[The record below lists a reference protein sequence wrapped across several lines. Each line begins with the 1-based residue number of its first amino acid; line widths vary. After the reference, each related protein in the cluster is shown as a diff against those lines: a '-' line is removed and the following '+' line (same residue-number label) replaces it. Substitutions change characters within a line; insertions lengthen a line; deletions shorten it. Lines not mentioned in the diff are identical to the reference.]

1 VRLSVVSLVLATCL
15 LAIPA
20 AGASADAC
28 PNETVRAEANSGRL
42 PDCRA
47 YEMVTPP
54 YKEGAFVG
62 QLSGMLGLAP
72 DGEHMIGTSL
82 GVFAG
87 SETGA
92 LGGGSRLWGAAYE
105 FSRTPAGWVAAPLGP
120 PESTSRS
127 RGMYDASADLS
138 ATLWG
143 LAQLSQPEGVS
154 DLYVERPRG
163 RFTEIGPPTPPGGA
177 NLNEYTYL
185 GASADLSHVLFST
198 EPGYRWSFDST
209 LGAAS
214 TLYEYVGT
222 GNSQPSLVGV
232 KGGAGSTELVS
243 QCGTLLGSNTPRGSG
258 GSLYNAVSA
267 DGARVFF
274 TAVGRD
280 DEACGGS
287 EPPVDELLAREEVA
301 PGEER
306 TVPLSE
312 PTLTY
317 CQEAH
322 APSCA
327 DAHFEGAS
335 QDGSK
340 VFFSSTQRLLP
351 AAIEG
356 TANLYEYDFQ
366 APAGENLT
374 LVSAAGAP
382 AEVQGVVRI
391 SEDGSHVYF
400 VAKGVLSAAAGS
412 AGAVARAGEDNL
424 YVYERD
430 AQFPAGRT
438 SFIATLSA
446 ADATDWARADYRP
459 AEVSQEGRFLVFTSR
474 ADLLD
479 EGVVPAVAQ
488 VFQYDALTGALARAS
503 IGESGYDDDGLTP
516 AYGATLAVRQ
526 ANEFD
531 SPTSAVGISAPADGA
546 VFFESPTALTPQ
558 ALDDQIDGFGEPV
571 PNVYEY
577 RAGDVSLLSD
587 GRDTSTVGGSPG
599 VGLLGADPSGADV
612 FFTTVDSL
620 VAQDTDT
627 QRDIYDARVGGGF
640 PAPQPASSCEGE
652 ACRGPLNASPTPPAA
667 GSTTSTGKANP
678 ASSPVPR
685 PGWAIRSLAQP
696 TDFSAADDA
705 ECEAHPGSQICD
717 SYTLLVTNV
726 GSRAAEDPIT
736 ISDTLPL
743 GMRAVRIEGEDLASE
758 TSLSCTETP
767 LQCVDEGTV
776 PVGDTLRV
784 RIDVVVDPTVTGIVA
799 NSASVAGAGAPAV
812 ATTDPTAI
820 SSAPTLFGI
829 ADFGVKALDVDGTP
843 ETQAGGH
850 PFSLTTSFDL
860 TTVSQEREGGD
871 GYAPTGEVKDIV
883 LDLPLGLAV
892 DPQSAPQCPLYAL
905 QQGFDVTSCPAA
917 SRIGTLVLERLGGN
931 FGQSEA
937 PSSATTAL
945 YNMAPEPG
953 YPMEFGFSYLGV
965 PIHLYGSVVRMGSGY
980 GLRLAVPGVP
990 NLGLI
995 GVALML
1001 FGDPAERD
1009 GAGSPPMSLLTNPF
1023 DCGEGSLP
1031 ARLEV
1036 DSWQRPGQYQAV
1048 ETVAYTDMKGCA
1060 ALQFQPMLSV
1070 TPETMRAGEPAG
1082 YDIEIRVPQHQNP
1095 AEPGTPG
1102 LKNATITLPAG
1113 VSLSSAAAEGLVGCP
1128 AEGPAGI
1135 SIGGSEAG
1143 ELGPDGLLHT
1153 APGHCPE
1160 ASRVGTV
1167 EITTPLLS
1175 APLSGHVFV
1184 GCGGEEEASC
1194 AEPDPLGGRQ
1204 IGIYLEAEGSGVI
1217 VKLAGTVT
1225 VDEATDQLTLVFEEL
1240 PQLPFSE
1247 LALHLWGGPRA
1258 VLAIPRLCG
1267 TATTTSQL
1275 AAWSSPITPLATP
1288 TAAFGVTEC
1297 ASPPPTTPPVAGPPA
1312 PPPASGQS
1320 GTSPTSGTSPASGT
1334 SQGGKPVVTSKTPEK
1349 VTKAR
1354 RRSKKRRKHGGKPRQ
1369 KRGKKK
1375 AQARPKRTTKP
1386 GK

>member
-1 VRLSVVSLVLATCL
+1 MVSPALLTCL

-28 PNETVRAEANSGRL
+28 PNETVRTETNSGRL

-54 YKEGAFVG
+54 YKEGATVG
-62 QLSGMLGLAP
+62 QLDDMLGLAP
-72 DGEHMIGTSL
+72 DGEHMIGTSM

-105 FSRTPAGWVAAPLGP
+105 FSRTPAGWVPAPLGA
-120 PESTSRS
+120 PESMFRS

-143 LAQLSQPEGVS
+143 LAQLNQPEGVS

-163 RFTEIGPPTPPGGA
+163 RFTEVGPPTPPGVTNA
-177 NLNEYTYL
+177 NEYTYL

-209 LGAAS
+209 LGTAS

-222 GNSQPSLVGV
+222 GGSQPSLVGV

-243 QCGTLLGSNTPRGSG
+243 QCGTLLGSSVRGGPG
-258 GSLYNAVSA
+258 GSVYNAVSA
-267 DGARVFF
+267 DGTRVFF

-280 DEACGGS
+280 DEECGGS
-287 EPPVDELLAREEVA
+287 EPTVDELLAREEVA

-306 TVPLSE
+306 TVPISE
-312 PTLTY
+312 PTLSY
-317 CQEAH
+317 CQEAP
-322 APSCA
+322 APPCA

-335 QDGSK
+335 QDGSE

-351 AAIEG
+351 AASEG

-366 APAGENLT
+366 APAGENLA

-391 SEDGSHVYF
+391 SGDGSHVYF
-400 VAKGVLSAAAGS
+400 VAKGVLSSAADNV
-412 AGAVARAGEDNL
+412 GAVARVGEDNL

-430 AQFPAGRT
+430 AQFPAGHT

-446 ADATDWARADYRP
+446 EDAADWARADYRP

-479 EGVVPAVAQ
+479 EGVVPGVAQ
-488 VFQYDALTGALARAS
+488 VFQYDALTGALVRAS
-503 IGESGYDDDGLTP
+503 TGESGYDDDGLTP
-516 AYGATLAVRQ
+516 AYSATLTARQ
-526 ANEFD
+526 ADVFD
-531 SPTSAVGISAPADGA
+531 SPTSAVGISAPTDGA

-558 ALDDQIDGFGEPV
+558 ALNDEIDGLGEPV

-577 RAGDVSLLSD
+577 RAGSVSLLSD
-587 GRDTSTVGGSPG
+587 GRDASTVNGSPG

-612 FFTTVDSL
+612 FFTTVDPL

-627 QRDIYDARVGGGF
+627 QQDIYDARVGGGF
-640 PAPQPASSCEGE
+640 PAPQPASSCVGE
-652 ACRGPLNASPTPPAA
+652 ACRGPLSVAPALPVG
-667 GSTTSTGKANP
+667 GSTTYAGKANP
-678 ASSPVPR
+678 ASSPAPG

-696 TDFSAADDA
+696 TNFSAAGNA
-705 ECEAHPGSQICD
+705 ECEAHPGSQVCD

-726 GSRAAEDPIT
+726 GSRAAQDPIT

-743 GMRAVRIEGEDLASE
+743 GMRAVGIEGEDLASE
-758 TSLSCTETP
+758 TSLSCTQTP
-767 LQCVDEGTV
+767 LQCVDERTV

-820 SSAPTLFGI
+820 SSAPALFGI
-829 ADFGVKALDVDGTP
+829 ADFGVKALGVDGTP

-860 TTVSQEREGGD
+860 TTASQERQGGAS
-871 GYAPTGEVKDIV
+871 YVPTAEVKDIV

-892 DPQSAPQCPLYAL
+892 DAQSAPQCPLYAL
-905 QQGFDVTSCPAA
+905 QLRFGVTSCPAA
-917 SRIGTLVLERLGGN
+917 SRIGTLVLEQLGGH
-931 FGQSEA
+931 FSQSEA
-937 PSSATTAL
+937 PSSATTAV
-945 YNMAPEPG
+945 YNMEPEPG
-953 YPMEFGFSYLGV
+953 YPMEFGVSYLGV
-965 PIHLYGSVVRMGSGY
+965 PIHMYGSVVRMGSGY

-995 GVALML
+995 GASLML
-1001 FGDPAERD
+1001 FGDPAVRN
-1009 GAGSPPMSLLTNPF
+1009 GAGSLSMSLLTNPF
-1023 DCGEGSLP
+1023 DCGEGPLP

-1036 DSWQRPGQYQAV
+1036 DSWQHPGQYQAL
-1048 ETVAYTDMKGCA
+1048 ETVAYSDVTGCA

-1070 TPETMRAGEPAG
+1070 TPETSQADKPAG
-1082 YDIEIRVPQHQNP
+1082 YDIEIQVPQHEDP
-1095 AEPGTPG
+1095 AEPGTPE
-1102 LKNATITLPAG
+1102 LKNATITLPSG
-1113 VSLSSAAAEGLVGCP
+1113 VSLSPAAADGLVGCP

-1135 SIGGSEAG
+1135 NIADSGAG
-1143 ELGPDGLLHT
+1143 EVGPDGLLHT
-1153 APGHCPE
+1153 ARGLCPA

-1167 EITTPLLS
+1167 EITTPLLP
-1175 APLSGHVFV
+1175 APLSGPVFV

-1204 IGIYLEAEGSGVI
+1204 IGLYLEAEGSGVI
-1217 VKLAGTVT
+1217 VKLAGTLI
-1225 VDEATDQLTLVFEEL
+1225 VDKATDQLTMVIDEL
-1240 PQLPFSE
+1240 PQLPFS
-1247 LALHLWGGPRA
+1247 ALTLGFWGGRRA
-1258 VLAIPRLCG
+1258 FLANPEACG

-1275 AAWSSPITPLATP
+1275 AAWSSPITPFATP
-1288 TAAFGVTEC
+1288 ASAFDVTEC
-1297 ASPPPTTPPVAGPPA
+1297 ASLPPTTPPIEGFPA
-1312 PPPASGQS
+1312 PPPASGQG
-1320 GTSPTSGTSPASGT
+1320 GTAPGGET
-1334 SQGGKPVVTSKTPEK
+1334 SQGGKQVVTSKTQKK
-1349 VTKAR
+1349 VTRAR
-1354 RRSKKRRKHGGKPRQ
+1354 RRPKRRRKHGGKPKQ
-1369 KRGKKK
+1369 KRGRKK
-1375 AQARPKRTTKP
+1375 ARAAPKRATKP